1 MTDIVERLRD
11 WETIYPEDDRLE
23 VGGLY
28 RVAADEIE
36 KLRKTRDELLR
47 SLADRDYEIAR
58 LLGRIDT

>member
-47 SLADRDYEIAR
+47 SLAIS
-58 LLGRIDT
+58 